1 MVYYNIIS
9 FNGIYVFDIT
19 LDSTKVQL
27 RGNLAGGDDK
37 TSMVILNKICKNIR
51 FYILQSF
58 INISNVIARQG
69 HEF

>member
-19 LDSTKVQL
+19 LDSIKVQL